1 MSTAI
6 QVEGISKHFK
16 LYENQIDRLK
26 EAISPLRKQYHTDFY
41 ALNNVSFHVKKGE
54 TLGILG
60 KNGSG
65 KSTLLKIITGVLTP
79 TEGRVQI
86 NGKIA
91 ALLELG
97 AGFNP
102 EYTGIENIYLNGM
115 LMGFDQAEMDRR
127 LENILSFADIGDF
140 VYQPVKNYSSGM
152 FARLAFA
159 VAINVEPEILII
171 DEALSVGDIF
181 FQQKCFE
188 KIKAM
193 KNEGVTILFVSHDVT
208 SVSTLCDRC
217 VLINKGEVYSYG
229 EPRKIIND
237 YVRLY
242 NTNEEITKKIERVN
256 KLSKKGNV
264 SLIDAATQSES
275 EEDSEEYR
283 YGDESAVIS
292 KIECI
297 NDNAPD
303 SDWLVYTMDSFKL
316 RITVDFYE
324 DCTNPV
330 LGFYIK
336 NKKGLEMY
344 SGNTHYL
351 NQNIGPVKSGEKV
364 VVSFVQKM
372 YLAPDE
378 YIVSIGLSDFVD
390 GVSRPL
396 DRRYDVNKITVKSE
410 RTIIGLMDMDSTVEI
425 VKGG

>member
-6 QVEGISKHFK
+6 QVEHISKYYK
-16 LYENQIDRLK
+16 LYEKQMDRLK
-26 EAISPLRKQYHTDFY
+26 EAINPSRKKYHKDFY

-79 TEGRVQI
+79 TSGQVQI
-86 NGKIA
+86 SGKVA

-115 LMGFDQAEMDRR
+115 LMGFTKDEMNIK
-127 LENILSFADIGDF
+127 LNNILSFADIGDF
-140 VYQPVKNYSSGM
+140 IYQPVKNYSSGM

-159 VAINVEPEILII
+159 VAINVEPEVLII

-188 KIKAM
+188 KIKTM

-208 SVSTLCDRC
+208 SISTLCDRC
-217 VLINKGEVYSYG
+217 VLLNKGEVFSYG

-237 YVRLY
+237 YVKLY
-242 NTNEEITKKIERVN
+242 NTNDEIVKKVN
-256 KLSKKGNV
+256 KLDK
-264 SLIDAATQSES
+264 IES
-275 EEDSEEYR
+275 IIITDSTHHNMEEYR
-283 YGDESAVIS
+283 YGDDSAVIS
-292 KIECI
+292 KVECL
-297 NDNAPD
+297 ND
-303 SDWLVYTMDSFKL
+303 SDSDNNWLVYTLEQFKL
-316 RITVDFYE
+316 KVTIDFYQ

-330 LGFYIK
+330 VGFYIK

-351 NQNIGPVKSGEKV
+351 NQNIGHTKSGDKV
-364 VVSFVQKM
+364 VVTFDQKM
-372 YLAPDE
+372 LLAPDE
-378 YIVSIGLSDFVD
+378 YVISIGLSDFVE
-390 GVSRPL
+390 GTSRPL
-396 DRRYDVNKITVKSE
+396 DRRYDFNKITVKSE
-410 RTIIGLMDMDSTVEI
+410 RTIIGLMDMDSKVEI
-425 VKGG
+425 AKGG

>member
-1 MSTAI
+1 MSIAI

-79 TEGRVQI
+79 TEGKVQI

-237 YVRLY
+237 YVKLY
-242 NTNEEITKKIERVN
+242 NTNDEITKKIERVN
-256 KLSKKGNV
+256 KLSKKGNL
-264 SLIDAATQSES
+264 SLIDAATQSDS

-283 YGDESAVIS
+283 YGDESAIIS
-292 KIECI
+292 KIECL
-297 NDNAPD
+297 NDNSPD

-351 NQNIGPVKSGEKV
+351 NQNIGPVKGGEKV
-364 VVSFVQKM
+364 TVTFSQKM

-378 YIVSIGLSDFVD
+378 YIVSIGLSDYVD
-390 GVSRPL
+390 GTSRPL

>member
-1 MSTAI
+1 MSAAI
-6 QVEGISKHFK
+6 QVDNITKQYK
-16 LYENQIDRLK
+16 LYEKQVDRLK
-26 EAISPLRKQYHTDFY
+26 EAINPLRKSYHTDFY
-41 ALNNVSFHVKKGE
+41 ALKKVSFQVEKGE

-79 TEGRVQI
+79 T
-86 NGKIA
+86 NGQVYIGGKVA

-102 EYTGIENIYLNGM
+102 EYTGLENIYLNGL
-115 LMGFDQAEMDRR
+115 LMGITREDMRKKLND
-127 LENILSFADIGDF
+127 ILSFADIGDF
-140 VYQPVKNYSSGM
+140 IYQPVKNYSSGM

-193 KNEGVTILFVSHDVT
+193 KNKGVTILFVSHDVT
-208 SVSTLCDRC
+208 SISTLCDRC
-217 VLINKGEVYSYG
+217 VLLNKGEVYSYG

-237 YVRLY
+237 YVKLY
-242 NTNEEITKKIERVN
+242 NTNDQIEKRINKLEDKGKIEMIPVKN
-256 KLSKKGNV
+256 DL
-264 SLIDAATQSES
+264 
-275 EEDSEEYR
+275 EEYR
-283 YGDESAVIS
+283 YGDDSASI
-292 KIECI
+292 KNIECI
-297 NDNAPD
+297 SGSDCED
-303 SDWLVYTMDSFKL
+303 SWLVYTLEQFMLK
-316 RITVDFYE
+316 ITIDFHE
-324 DCTNPV
+324 SCTNPV

-351 NQNIGPVKSGEKV
+351 NQNIGPTKKGDKITV
-364 VVSFVQKM
+364 VFSQKM

-378 YIVSIGLSDFVD
+378 YIVSVGLSDYVD
-390 GVSRPL
+390 GLSRPL
-396 DRRYDVNKITVKSE
+396 DRRYDYNKITVKSE
-410 RTIIGLMDMDSTVEI
+410 RTVIGLMDMDSNVEI
-425 VKGG
+425 IKGG